1 MFGNKEKN
9 LRERLIAEMLF
20 ILQISGIDIKGAL
33 REDEDDKFSNSLIK
47 YLKDEAIGGVKEK
60 LDEKIDTC
68 RCEGVPFFEWIVYSE
83 KENKIYGIEHFFEK
97 LVSMVKENGALGEL
111 IEKFENIE
119 KFEEKYKKIL
129 VNPYSLIINLLRK
142 EEGSELENIVSE
154 FAKELE
160 GQGFGIYLLE
170 KSEIKKG
177 KGKREERLI
186 VSFEKVNWESV
197 VDMLLKFYFVYKTF
211 KIRKRM
217 YSRYLIRYESK
228 PHTLFPAEEK
238 ILKTVILFSAFSKVV
253 SAFSE
258 IENILI
264 GKYNENTENV
274 LNQEEMIEESITEN
288 INVMWVENKA
298 YQKDNKLFIEYVHVS
313 PESKEKVKEEII
325 KNITPYIRK

>member
-9 LRERLIAEMLF
+9 LRERLIVEMLF
-20 ILQISGIDIKGAL
+20 ILQISDIDIEGAL
-33 REDEDDKFSNSLIK
+33 REDKDDKFSNSLIK
-47 YLKDEAIGGVKEK
+47 YLKKKAIGGVKKK

-68 RCEGVPFFEWIVYSE
+68 RCEGVPFFEWIVYSK

-97 LVSMVKENGALGEL
+97 LGSILDSMVKENDALRE
-111 IEKFENIE
+111 FIE

-142 EEGSELENIVSE
+142 EEGSELEKIASE

-170 KSEIKKG
+170 KSKIKKG

-197 VDMLLKFYFVYKTF
+197 VGMLLKFYFVYKTF

-217 YSRYLIRYESK
+217 YSGYLIRYGSK
-228 PHTLFPAEEK
+228 PHTLFPAEER
-238 ILKTVILFSAFSKVV
+238 ILKTVNLFSTFSKVV

-288 INVMWVENKA
+288 INVMWVESKA
-298 YQKDNKLFIEYVHVS
+298 YQEDNKLFIEYVHVS
-313 PESKEKVKEEII
+313 PESKEKVKKEII